1 MFPSADLKLGGEVG
15 TFGLVG
21 LNGFWTVDLGERI
34 CRGRSI
40 VPMTVIEDGEN

>member
-40 VPMTVIEDGEN
+40 VPITVIEDG